1 MKVGRHQNALVKASA
16 VRETE
21 MQRVNSKNAPS
32 SSLTIA
38 ERGSWKIPLCVGGLR
53 DPQAAVAKSWKL
65 RQVGARLRA
74 VLDIHSLTTGVTQRF
89 EDEPQS
95 CPFSVAEL
103 REVRTAV
110 AKEFNADVSHE
121 GYEAELFGALLGKQQ
136 MIRMLPP
143 FTIG

>member
-1 MKVGRHQNALVKASA
+1 LTYVKVGRHQNALVKASA

-38 ERGSWKIPLCVGGLR
+38 EKRELENSLCVGGLR

-74 VLDIHSLTTGVTQRF
+74 VLDIHSLDYRC
-89 EDEPQS
+89 DS
-95 CPFSVAEL
+95 
-103 REVRTAV
+103 AV
-110 AKEFNADVSHE
+110 
-121 GYEAELFGALLGKQQ
+121 
-136 MIRMLPP
+136 
-143 FTIG
+143 

>member
-1 MKVGRHQNALVKASA
+1 MELEKIAASASFDSNTDKSSLESLTYVKVGRHQNALVKASA

-38 ERGSWKIPLCVGGLR
+38 EKRELENSLCVGGLR

-74 VLDIHSLTTGVTQRF
+74 VLDIHSLDYRC
-89 EDEPQS
+89 DS
-95 CPFSVAEL
+95 
-103 REVRTAV
+103 AV
-110 AKEFNADVSHE
+110 
-121 GYEAELFGALLGKQQ
+121 
-136 MIRMLPP
+136 
-143 FTIG
+143 